1 MAVAITILQSER
13 MSMVNVS
20 SDVAVNADNIE
31 TSYNKVQQD
40 DPNKN
45 YYLRASNTNDS
56 DELES
61 SNNDGMLPS
70 LSETFA
76 TTVFPA
82 HSYDNIDTSL
92 PPATMITSPL
102 HNGYTVQ
109 TFTGITQMTTPNSA
123 SSSAEP
129 GFATQSYTVSTPQ
142 ISEPSPELVTFDKSM
157 EDVQEPLHTSESH
170 MVSTLEVSNSS
181 PELISYDNSM
191 ANIDEPSE
199 NNEAILDSTPQ
210 LGSNSPELAN
220 FENEPSDNN
229 EANLD
234 STPQLGNFENEQSDN
249 NEANHDNTPQLGSNS
264 PELGSFENSMEESV
278 QQSSG
283 NSGELMDNISQ
294 DISPSTEPISFADL
308 MANVKEPF
316 DKTKETPVLWKL
328 MRTGNVSLLPYLSD
342 CLNLVLASEVGVTL
356 SDGTESN
363 SGAFHQLMQ
372 ATGQEQ
378 VSDLRIVTLP
388 SERRY
393 VNVDTT
399 TVEGLQKAKE
409 VGLISSGLADV
420 VVSPYFQEATTTLF
434 ENTDKKARFFTVMR
448 HPVEKV
454 VSKFYFL
461 KVSQIIKQLVKVY
474 SFSILYLYADSKLQ
488 KTSIDSG
495 KNAWIQNMSLL
506 EYINSD
512 YLESN
517 FMVRNLINK
526 KTEILSRD
534 DIEAAKQILA
544 KKFLVGLS
552 DKMSETME
560 RIRLYFD
567 WQAADHMRLGMMHR
581 AEDCKAQYLKES
593 HVQSHKV
600 DYNPLDE
607 SSEEWQILWKKNWA
621 DLALYE
627 YVSEVLFKEQGL
639 MFPYEASFA

>member
-1 MAVAITILQSER
+1 
-13 MSMVNVS
+13 MVNVS

-191 ANIDEPSE
+191 ANIDEPSD
-199 NNEAILDSTPQ
+199 NNEANLDSTPQ

-283 NSGELMDNISQ
+283 NSGELMDNTSQ

-308 MANVKEPF
+308 MASVKEPF

-378 VSDLRIVTLP
+378 VSDLKIVTLP

-399 TVEGLQKAKE
+399 TLEGLQKAKE

-461 KVSQIIKQLVKVY
+461 K
-474 SFSILYLYADSKLQ
+474 

>member
-1 MAVAITILQSER
+1 
-13 MSMVNVS
+13 
-20 SDVAVNADNIE
+20 
-31 TSYNKVQQD
+31 
-40 DPNKN
+40 
-45 YYLRASNTNDS
+45 
-56 DELES
+56 
-61 SNNDGMLPS
+61 
-70 LSETFA
+70 
-76 TTVFPA
+76 
-82 HSYDNIDTSL
+82 
-92 PPATMITSPL
+92 
-102 HNGYTVQ
+102 
-109 TFTGITQMTTPNSA
+109 
-123 SSSAEP
+123 
-129 GFATQSYTVSTPQ
+129 
-142 ISEPSPELVTFDKSM
+142 M

-220 FENEPSDNN
+220 FENEPSDKN
-229 EANLD
+229 EANL
-234 STPQLGNFENEQSDN
+234 
-249 NEANHDNTPQLGSNS
+249 DNTPQLGSNS
-264 PELGSFENSMEESV
+264 PELGSFVNSMEETVQQSYGNSGELMANTSQDISNSPELGSFENSMEESVQQSSGNSGELMDNSSQDISNSPELGSFVNSMEETV